1 MPSRTPSHKEPG
13 GSPGPPPAPP
23 DLTPGPGFRS
33 PTKWCHSA
41 GVLEA
46 VAITL
51 AAVRRRGGF
60 VALRGLRAGGV
71 VVVRAGGSAGPP
83 RSDVMPCLTPRG
95 VWRSRLAAWGGLR
108 PAASIARSGGKFQ
121 YAGGDRDGYNG
132 WRQLP
137 LQAPCSIPL
146 GGLRQRRAAVRE
158 RLPGDPGWLQK
169 PGLLVRNGLW
179 VTSEGMVRESMVDTP
194 TVFRSRIA
202 LSPIS
207 PSQVGCIE

>member
-1 MPSRTPSHKEPG
+1 M
-13 GSPGPPPAPP
+13 
-23 DLTPGPGFRS
+23 
-33 PTKWCHSA
+33 
-41 GVLEA
+41 
-46 VAITL
+46 
-51 AAVRRRGGF
+51 
-60 VALRGLRAGGV
+60 GLG
-71 VVVRAGGSAGPP
+71 
-83 RSDVMPCLTPRG
+83 DVYKRQ
-95 VWRSRLAAWGGLR
+95 
-108 PAASIARSGGKFQ
+108 ARSGGKFQ

-169 PGLLVRNGLW
+169 AGLLIRTGLW
-179 VTSEGMVRESMVDTP
+179 VASEGMVRESTVDTP

>member
-41 GVLEA
+41 GAIGA
-46 VAITL
+46 VALTL
-51 AAVRRRGGF
+51 AVVGRRGGG

-71 VVVRAGGSAGPP
+71 VVVRAGGGAGPHVTMGCGAEP
-83 RSDVMPCLTPRG
+83 H
-95 VWRSRLAAWGGLR
+95 AA
-108 PAASIARSGGKFQ
+108 SGGKGWRRRAAYGRRLARSSGKTH
-121 YAGGDRDGYNG
+121 YAGGERGGYSA
-132 WRQLP
+132 WRRLP

-169 PGLLVRNGLW
+169 PGLLIRTGLW
-179 VTSEGMVRESMVDTP
+179 VASEGMVRESTVDTP
-194 TVFRSRIA
+194 TVF
-202 LSPIS
+202 LP
-207 PSQVGCIE
+207 G

>member
-1 MPSRTPSHKEPG
+1 MVPLRRSTRG
-13 GSPGPPPAPP
+13 GCDHAGGCGAARRLCGPEGPA
-23 DLTPGPGFRS
+23 S
-33 PTKWCHSA
+33 
-41 GVLEA
+41 
-46 VAITL
+46 
-51 AAVRRRGGF
+51 RRRGGR
-60 VALRGLRAGGV
+60 ASRRQCGAPRG
-71 VVVRAGGSAGPP
+71 
-83 RSDVMPCLTPRG
+83 DVMRCGTPRG

-179 VTSEGMVRESMVDTP
+179 VASEGMVRESTVDTP
-194 TVFRSRIA
+194 TVFLSRIA
-202 LSPIS
+202 LSPIG
-207 PSQVGCIE
+207 PSRVGCIVWQEPTRAAPYPP